1 MISPRNNLMFLLFIF
16 PSILSNI
23 EFVTLKDKEGTYILG
38 GRYSRVT
45 LGNIHWKYDFIF
57 AWESYYETFKIKG

>member
-23 EFVTLKDKEGTYILG
+23 EFVTLKDKEGTF
-38 GRYSRVT
+38 RSSTNRKVV
-45 LGNIHWKYDFIF
+45 IF
-57 AWESYYETFKIKG
+57 SDDSIYVD

>member
-23 EFVTLKDKEGTYILG
+23 EFVTLKDKEGTF
-38 GRYSRVT
+38 RSSTNNTVV
-45 LGNIHWKYDFIF
+45 FF
-57 AWESYYETFKIKG
+57 ADVSSYESGII